1 MHGRCNLSMS
11 APTPSVMTRRTPT
24 LIVCAALLLVA
35 VLTESATAAKDV
47 ARYRTSGAAP
57 PAAATTTA
65 AASTLYAGTTSYGLR
80 PLVIETRG
88 GRISRVVA
96 QYGGTCFSYAHDARG
111 SAIRGATVSR
121 TGKVRA
127 TIRTTVTNAS
137 SIFTNATSAAVRVEE
152 QLRATVGPRYISG
165 SVQATV
171 TFADGST
178 CKSDAERF
186 RIEHRAR
193 RVYGGVTS
201 QQYPVVIELEDDGR
215 EVRHLHFGWAAE
227 CASGGWSVL
236 SDYLVDFP
244 LTSGTFGDVFPQESP
259 GQTLTWRY
267 GYDIRGRLTR
277 TGGSGRFQVDLAGVD
292 GAGAIQE
299 GCNTKVVTWSVRT

>member
-1 MHGRCNLSMS
+1 
-11 APTPSVMTRRTPT
+11 MTRRTPT
-24 LIVCAALLLVA
+24 VIVCAALLLVA

-57 PAAATTTA
+57 PAAATTTV

-111 SAIRGATVSR
+111 RAIRGATVSR

-127 TIRTTVTNAS
+127 TIRTAVTNAS

-244 LTSGTFGDVFPQESP
+244 LTNGTFGDVFQQEYP